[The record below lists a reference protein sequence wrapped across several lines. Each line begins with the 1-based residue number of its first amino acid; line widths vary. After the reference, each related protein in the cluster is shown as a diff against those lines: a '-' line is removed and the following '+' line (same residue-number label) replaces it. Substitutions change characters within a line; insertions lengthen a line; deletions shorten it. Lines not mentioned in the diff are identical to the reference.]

1 MAGHFK
7 LGTLHVTIAYG
18 LIDCIVRLLRALLI
32 IRQIPEADTDVGD
45 QIVTKWIVAA
55 SMEL

>member
-18 LIDCIVRLLRALLI
+18 LIDRIVRLLRALLI
-32 IRQIPEADTDVGD
+32 IRQIPEA
-45 QIVTKWIVAA
+45 IRLLTKWIVAA